1 MPLTASAISTWSYL
15 IIQRSICPVEYSS
28 SWGAL
33 LCLGSLV
40 AKTNWSVVHWMFQS
54 RNCNCLLYNALL
66 AHSLGF
72 HSTHS
77 PVKYSQNQYQSDFAQ
92 YLPIKITSFS
102 HPHQNCPF
110 LHQSTV
116 SSQSTP
122 PWNGLKRIDQVTFIQ
137 CTLSINLSTADT
149 RCSEIWA
156 TAHSQLCGWFVI
168 LSKLHTLLRKCIQQM
183 YLA

>member
-102 HPHQNCPF
+102 PPSSELPVLASEYRFKPIDTAMEWVEAYRPGHFHPVHIVDQFKHGRYKVFRN
-110 LHQSTV
+110 LGNGSLSTV
-116 SSQSTP
+116 
-122 PWNGLKRIDQVTFIQ
+122 WLVR
-137 CTLSINLSTADT
+137 DT
-149 RCSEIWA
+149 E
-156 TAHSQLCGWFVI
+156 
-168 LSKLHTLLRKCIQQM
+168 
-183 YLA
+183 